1 MQHAPLCYSSTS
13 SRFSMLRGKWTRNQ
27 SHRPTYSNLS
37 CALEWS
43 KYSCVH
49 QGAVEHA
56 AAAAS
61 LSFEPEDGCR
71 LLTLSNRHVLPPG
84 WRAWLIGD
92 SLIRQLLISIGCSLG
107 RAVTRTRVSWPE
119 CHLKQAW
126 PCHHT
131 RNCIECGEHSGAEII
146 ELELASGASLH
157 FLGESSK
164 SHLPP
169 VRTLRATDVVIV
181 QPGIHDEGLARVSA
195 AVKTAQLLN
204 LTVVW
209 VITPQDAFASP
220 KGHGIYNR
228 SFLTEKRRP
237 STPKLDDEQ
246 CDVWTPPTRSQHEW
260 SAIRSGR
267 YPEFRTG
274 LAGVVELDGLNG
286 LGDAKVGRGVGAHGD
301 CAHYCMPGPPDVLAR
316 AVITMLAQLL
326 SLAKVV

>member
-1 MQHAPLCYSSTS
+1 MPHAPLCYSSAS

-146 ELELASGASLH
+146 ELELASGGSLH
-157 FLGESSK
+157 FLGD
-164 SHLPP
+164 LPP
-169 VRTLRATDVVIV
+169 VSTLRATDVVIV
-181 QPGIHDEGLARVSA
+181 QPGIHAGLARVSA

-220 KGHGIYNR
+220 KGDGIYNR
-228 SFLTEKRRP
+228 SFLAEKRRP
-237 STPKLDDEQ
+237 STPMLDDEQ

-316 AVITMLAQLL
+316 AVMTMLAQLL
-326 SLAKVV
+326 SLVFAPH